1 MGLFFFVVRHTRGFW
16 EHLQF
21 WEPELALLGAMLAV
35 ALVACPLLAAVGL
48 RAAVES

>member
-1 MGLFFFVVRHTRGFW
+1 MTTKPSIGKR
-16 EHLQF
+16 
-21 WEPELALLGAMLAV
+21 LLGAMLAV